1 VELPHRWHRSKTG
14 SDFGWYRFTIPGEK
28 LASTEDTLALD
39 LGVIGY
45 SSWWEVWRSRG
56 IWGCAAHRRCRPP
69 ARGFSREYR
78 AVTHDACQIQI

>member
-1 VELPHRWHRSKTG
+1 MELPHRWHRSKTG

-56 IWGCAAHRRCRPP
+56 MGMCGSPKMSTSCSRLLPGISSGYSRRLPD
-69 ARGFSREYR
+69 S
-78 AVTHDACQIQI
+78 D